1 MAATFLVKLVL
12 AWRFEG
18 FLTGDD
24 LEIVQTAAKYAVGVH
39 YQPWG
44 LRCLFHPIVLVFPV
58 MKLAVLF
65 GARDPRLLSWIAAL
79 PTALFSTAAIGL
91 TAALARR
98 WGWSP
103 RAAGAAAFFYAFAW
117 LSLGYGASPFP
128 RPISTAL
135 LLAAFLLA
143 SLPGDRLWPALTAG
157 TLAGAA
163 FAVRWSE
170 GMVLIPLCAW
180 TAWRFRSG
188 KRALATGAGF
198 AAGTLLFAGATDWLT
213 WGRPLASLKEYFRIM
228 YLERP
233 ATGFV
238 TEDPIWDYAYSIL
251 KWAGP
256 ILVLLLIP
264 AWKERYARPAIAVF
278 AAILAL
284 MSLFSHK
291 EWRYLH
297 AAIPFLALAAAAGWE
312 RLWTRGP
319 RWLAATALFLAVP
332 YGLERAWTL
341 LSDRT
346 AAEIEAAR
354 FIVSLPRQPKKLA
367 LEQTWAYGEHLYL
380 GNDIDYREIEFGRPL
395 RPRAIR
401 AAASGADIAGIYERH
416 LDEAGRR
423 ELEDLGFRQ
432 IASFKKERSYA
443 CLLFGRGPFS
453 GLTGPSWRASEMP
466 QRLEPPTLPVAPAS
480 PAPQKR

>member
-1 MAATFLVKLVL
+1 MAVTFLIKLAL

-24 LEIVQTAAKYAVGVH
+24 LEVVQTAAKYALGVH

-65 GARDPRLLSWIAAL
+65 GARDPRVLSWIAAL
-79 PTALFSTAAIGL
+79 PTAVFSTAAIAL

-98 WGWSP
+98 WGWP
-103 RAAGAAAFFYAFAW
+103 VRAAGVAAFFYALAW
-117 LSLGYGASPFP
+117 LPLGYGASPFP

-143 SLPGDRLWPALTAG
+143 GLPRDRLWPALTAG
-157 TLAGAA
+157 ALAGAA

-170 GMVLIPLCAW
+170 GVVLIPLCAW
-180 TAWRFRSG
+180 TGWRFRSG
-188 KRALATGAGF
+188 KRVLAIGAGF
-198 AAGTLLFAGATDWLT
+198 AAGTLLCAGVTDWLT
-213 WGRPLASLKEYFRIM
+213 WGWPLASLKEYFRIM

-233 ATGFV
+233 ASGFV
-238 TEDPIWDYAYSIL
+238 TEDPVWDYAYSIL

-264 AWKERYARPAIAVF
+264 AWKVRYARPAIAVF

-291 EWRYLH
+291 EWRYLQ

-354 FIVSLPRQPKKLA
+354 FIVNLPRQPKILA

-401 AAASGADIAGIYERH
+401 EAASGADIAGVYARH
-416 LDEAGRR
+416 LDDAGRR
-423 ELEDLGFRQ
+423 ELEALGFRP
-432 IASFKKERSYA
+432 IAHFKKQRAYD
-443 CLLFGRGPFS
+443 CLLFGRGLFS
-453 GLTGPSWRASEMP
+453 GSTGASAQASET
-466 QRLEPPTLPVAPAS
+466 RSAEGPPTPPAATVPPAS
-480 PAPQKR
+480 QRR